1 MANNEPLPIE
11 AVVNEVKTCIAQYAN
26 GLCNQYELPPVLMIQ
41 ILQEIVYEN
50 RLNSLSTA
58 MLQLKAMAY
67 PMEDDKE

>member
-1 MANNEPLPIE
+1 MANTEQLPIE

-41 ILQEIVYEN
+41 IMQEIVYEN

-58 MLQLKAMAY
+58 MLQLKAMAV
-67 PMEDDKE
+67 PIAGEE

>member
-1 MANNEPLPIE
+1 MANTEQLPIE

-41 ILQEIVYEN
+41 IMQEIVYEN

-58 MLQLKAMAY
+58 MLQLKAMAV
-67 PMEDDKE
+67 PIAEEE